1 MSDNI
6 MNRFLNRI
14 IHVCWTLGGGHNMG
28 GVMSDDLMESMVN
41 NQEWKIAIQVKRDV
55 VELMSDRELN
65 NNQYTELEE
74 DII

>member
-1 MSDNI
+1 
-6 MNRFLNRI
+6 
-14 IHVCWTLGGGHNMG
+14 MG